1 MNQTCPQCYSQL
13 TSSEV
18 GNLCVTCG
26 YLQRR
31 HHNHAPARDE
41 DDTIQQEPTH
51 QHPDHALPGNLEAPR
66 GLDELLFNDPAP
78 TETASINKPHEEA
91 PPAHEQVEKPRI
103 INHRTSSQYRRRL
116 AQQIETLETP
126 EIESPIEPES
136 SLETADTPAPTI
148 TPDTSII
155 NEDNTTPS
163 APTPSLESVETPDDS
178 TEDIPKP
185 HRPSPYLLNASDAEQ
200 AKSMP
205 HPEYVSPLELTA
217 KNTPKTPST
226 PQPAMAD
233 TPKPE
238 ADVALARAD
247 ALLAA
252 AATSQKSAGSSKANY
267 IIIAIT
273 IVLILGVGSFLAFN
287 LLKKPTG
294 QNTSQPTTASTPSA
308 SQNSS
313 PTPTNLTESAKRDAE
328 RKDSLNTIAIALAA
342 YKKAN
347 GAYPSG
353 NDIEVLSALTSSNP
367 PYLREIKTDPLSNAE
382 NGVVIKYGYTSDGT
396 KFTLTASL
404 ENKQDSDAVNGLYV
418 VKSP

>member
-51 QHPDHALPGNLEAPR
+51 QHADHALPGNLEAPR
-66 GLDELLFNDPAP
+66 GLDELLFSNSASTETTSVNKPLEEVAP
-78 TETASINKPHEEA
+78 TP
-91 PPAHEQVEKPRI
+91 EQVEKPQI

-136 SLETADTPAPTI
+136 SLEAADIPTPVI
-148 TPDTSII
+148 TPDTATA
-155 NEDNTTPS
+155 NEDSARS
-163 APTPSLESVETPDDS
+163 APTPSLESIETQDDS
-178 TEDIPKP
+178 TEDAPKP
-185 HRPSPYLLNASDAEQ
+185 HRPSPYLLNMSDAEE

-205 HPEYVSPLELTA
+205 HPEYVSPLDSAA
-217 KNTPKTPST
+217 KHTPNTPPN
-226 PQPAMAD
+226 PQPAMTDA
-233 TPKPE
+233 PKPE

-252 AATSQKSAGSSKANY
+252 AATTQKTAGSSKANY

-287 LLKKPTG
+287 LLKKPTS
-294 QNTSQPTTASTPSA
+294 QNTPQQTIASTPSA

-313 PTPTNLTESAKRDAE
+313 PTPTNLTESAKRDSE

-347 GAYPSG
+347 GTYPNG

-367 PYLREIKTDPLSNAE
+367 PYLREIKTDPLSNPE
-382 NGVVIKYGYTSDGT
+382 NGVIIKYGYTSDGT

>member
-41 DDTIQQEPTH
+41 DNTIQQEPTH
-51 QHPDHALPGNLEAPR
+51 QHADHALPGNLEAPR
-66 GLDELLFNDPAP
+66 GLDELLFNNP
-78 TETASINKPHEEA
+78 TSAETTSINKPLEEVA
-91 PPAHEQVEKPRI
+91 PTPEQVEKPQI

-136 SLETADTPAPTI
+136 SLEAADIPTPVI
-148 TPDTSII
+148 TPDTTTA
-155 NEDNTTPS
+155 NEDSAHS
-163 APTPSLESVETPDDS
+163 APTPSLESIETQDDS
-178 TEDIPKP
+178 AEDTPKP
-185 HRPSPYLLNASDAEQ
+185 HRPSPYLLNMSDAEE

-205 HPEYVSPLELTA
+205 HPEYVSPLDSAA
-217 KNTPKTPST
+217 KHTPKTPPN
-226 PQPAMAD
+226 PQPTMTDA
-233 TPKPE
+233 PKPE

-252 AATSQKSAGSSKANY
+252 AATTQKSAGNSKANY

-287 LLKKPTG
+287 LLKKPTS
-294 QNTSQPTTASTPSA
+294 QNTPQQTIASTPSA

-313 PTPTNLTESAKRDAE
+313 PTPTNLTESAKRDSE

-347 GAYPSG
+347 GTYPSG

-367 PYLREIKTDPLSNAE
+367 PYLREIKTDPLSNPE